1 MKILIIGFGQD
12 AKILTVILK
21 KSNIKFKLFVKPS
34 SDLSKFVPRYLKRNE
49 ILLGDALDYNN
60 LLDATKKFKFTHI
73 FNLAANSYAQ
83 FSSMNFS
90 QYLDSNTKI
99 LINLISLCNQNKNYW
114 LYHPLSSEILAKG
127 KSKLNIIKPRNAYGI
142 SKATELYIS
151 KIAESKGIKIFYP
164 ILFNHESCFR
174 TGKFFTSKLLLF
186 LLKKNEKELH
196 IWNTTSIRDWG
207 SGFEYMKEV
216 LNLAKYKKHG
226 SGELGTSKSYSV
238 AEFINMSL
246 KVLNI
251 KYKIENTIK
260 NRILWQLEDGRKII
274 EKDRDIADQKRVI
287 IANKKIVKK
296 TFGRNN
302 FIHGKDLVKVLI
314 NEFSKYESN
323 I

>member
-34 SDLSKFVPRYLKRNE
+34 TDLSKFVPEYLKRNE
-49 ILLGDALDYNN
+49 VIFGDALDYNN
-60 LLDATKKFKFTHI
+60 LLDATKRFKFTHI
-73 FNLAANSYAQ
+73 FNLAANSFAQ
-83 FSSMNFS
+83 FSNMNFS

-99 LINLISLCNQNKNYW
+99 LINLISLCNQYKHFW
-114 LYHPLSSEILAKG
+114 LYHPLSSEILEKG
-127 KSKLNIIKPRNAYGI
+127 KTKLNIIKPRNAYGI
-142 SKATELYIS
+142 SKTTELYIS
-151 KIAESKGIKIFYP
+151 QIANSKGIKIFYP

-207 SGFEYMKEV
+207 SGFEYMREV
-216 LNLAKYKKHG
+216 LNSAKNKKTG
-226 SGELGTSKSYSV
+226 SGELGTSTPYSV
-238 AEFINMSL
+238 SDFINITL

-251 KYKIENTIK
+251 NYKIVKKK
-260 NRILWQLEDGRKII
+260 NSRVLWELEDGRKII
-274 EKDRDIADQKRVI
+274 EKERDIADQKRI
-287 IANKKIVKK
+287 LIANKNIVKK
-296 TFGRNN
+296 TFNRNN
-302 FIHGKDLVKVLI
+302 FIHGKNLI
-314 NEFSKYESN
+314 KTLIKEFSKYKNN